1 MIPNSKSDRNIVS
14 TSTTVDLSKNFSAGI
29 NLNFNTQNIYG
40 EYDDGYANQTS
51 GNFGQWNHRDLDMG
65 IMKELRNLYTPI
77 GTLASWNWFSN
88 PGAYDPSNPAG
99 FFTGNYWYNFYSYM
113 DNLDYRQRRDR
124 LYGDVFL
131 NFKLNNHFNVRGTVR
146 RDQSD
151 YYYENKTKS
160 ILEKKRIPDWFESWL
175 WNRPTLPD

>member
-1 MIPNSKSDRNIVS
+1 
-14 TSTTVDLSKNFSAGI
+14 
-29 NLNFNTQNIYG
+29 
-40 EYDDGYANQTS
+40 
-51 GNFGQWNHRDLDMG
+51 
-65 IMKELRNLYTPI
+65 
-77 GTLASWNWFSN
+77 
-88 PGAYDPSNPAG
+88 
-99 FFTGNYWYNFYSYM
+99 M

-160 ILEKKRIPDWFESWL
+160 ILEKSGSQTGLKAGYGTGQRYQTEMNYELIASYNNTFFKDLSV
-175 WNRPTLPD
+175 